1 MIGNS
6 CVSIKILCGVDLFF
20 LLFDI
25 GDIAA
30 AMTDD
35 VLFCIPFVM
44 VDMKDVDDD
53 DDAVETVVV
62 VVLLAGGVG
71 GDDMVLRSSISPS
84 SNYNLVLVDAFV
96 VVFMPVSSNLLLY
109 FADLQY
115 H

>member
-44 VDMKDVDDD
+44 VDMKDG
-53 DDAVETVVV
+53 DDADADGVETVVV
-62 VVLLAGGVG
+62 VALLAGGVG
-71 GDDMVLRSSISPS
+71 GDDDMVLRSSLSPPS
-84 SNYNLVLVDAFV
+84 KQNLVLVPYICWLRCC
-96 VVFMPVSSNLLLY
+96 VFISLS
-109 FADLQY
+109 
-115 H
+115 

>member
-71 GDDMVLRSSISPS
+71 GDDMVLRSSIFPS
-84 SNYNLVLVDAFV
+84 SNYNLLVVLVDAFV
-96 VVFMPVSSNLLLY
+96 VVCLCQSHRIF
-109 FADLQY
+109 
-115 H
+115 